1 MNYLMVLD
9 CKNQYQNQFQITL
22 PRVSNRFCQGT
33 NIFLNVVK
41 LTMQFIHYFTAIARS
56 KLRQTQAITSFFILL
71 TALGGTNIVRAE
83 GSKQLVSQG
92 GNRPYLEW
100 ASGTTANIVRKT
112 LLKVY
117 VKQGEIVNLGSSV
130 HTSFDSQDIVY
141 RSPFGRQNGV
151 CDVLSTGYGFID
163 TLAKETAGPLPNL
176 GGYTPCSFVATET
189 GIYEVEFHAPNLT
202 GNPAIRTTTATF
214 PTDNTQGS
222 GVAAWDITVRDI
234 LGNPKNGRVFT
245 NYVAMNLGGNG
256 IPLNSDFFIQ
266 TKDGYRYRTDMNGVD
281 PFGFIFF
288 ANSRGYIDKTDNST
302 LYRTAKADNNA
313 LSPFQGNVEVQ
324 RPDLPDTVTDIT
336 HLIFTNR
343 PDPEALIHLGI
354 PTSPVI
360 PAVPTNF
367 KFTGGTG
374 GSGNQTPVGVGGNFS
389 FDVSSSGSYQIIIDT
404 NTDGVF
410 DPSVDRVLQ
419 NVANAG
425 SNVVFWD
432 GKNAAGTNLPPRSG
446 NAPYNAQITLRAG
459 EYHFPML
466 DAENNPNGFV
476 IEMENAPGAFP
487 AGKNKYTIYYNDTN
501 YTTKNGTFVS
511 LDGTGA
517 TNPRNAATG
526 IDSSAGRHQFSSNY
540 GDFKGIDT
548 WAFFPS
554 QAVLSNLV
562 ITTTNQANVRGR
574 KSVRFLTD
582 ADGSGTVTVGDR
594 VEYTITYSNLSP
606 GNTSAINFVI
616 NDTLPP
622 QLTFINAAIVSKTTG
637 NNITLNSS
645 YSGAGALTTL
655 VTGTTASNS
664 STLRV
669 GDTITI
675 RIIAEIN
682 SMNSGNPI
690 SNQATATFSTADN
703 PSATLGTVL
712 TDADS
717 NGATTNPPAP
727 GSYFFQTAD
736 DGINTGNDPTS
747 TSDDDPTV
755 FTVVSPPPNLRLV
768 KRITALNGINL
779 TGFVDYIN
787 PSDPR
792 ALNDNAPN
800 WPLPKDTYLR
810 GAFNNLSVKPGDEV
824 EYTIYFLSDGGR
836 NSTNVQVC
844 DLIPANTTFI
854 PNAFNNQAP
863 ANSSDYGIAL
873 GLSATNLPT
882 APTNYVTN
890 AADADQGRFYAAGT
904 TPPLS
909 CSGSNN
915 NGAIVVDVAKSPA
928 TLPRA
933 IAPGNPTNSYG
944 FIRFRVRV
952 N

>member
-1 MNYLMVLD
+1 
-9 CKNQYQNQFQITL
+9 
-22 PRVSNRFCQGT
+22 
-33 NIFLNVVK
+33 
-41 LTMQFIHYFTAIARS
+41 MQFIQYLTAIARA
-56 KLRQTQAITSFFILL
+56 KLRPTQAFISFFIMLISC
-71 TALGGTNIVRAE
+71 GYGNNIVRAE
-83 GSKQLVSQG
+83 GSKELVSQG

-100 ASGTTANIVRKT
+100 ASGTTANIIRKT

-117 VKQGEIVNLGSSV
+117 VKQGETVNLGSSV
-130 HTSFDSQDIVY
+130 HTSFDNQDIVY
-141 RSPFGRQNGV
+141 RSPFGGQNGI
-151 CDVLSTGYGFID
+151 CDVSSTTNYGFIN
-163 TLAKETAGPLPNL
+163 TVVKETAGPLPNL
-176 GGYTPCSFVATET
+176 GGYIPCSFIATET
-189 GIYEVEFHAPNLT
+189 GIYEVEFHAPSLT
-202 GNPAIRTTTATF
+202 GNPPIRTTTAIF
-214 PTDNTQGS
+214 PTDNTQAS
-222 GVAAWDITVRDI
+222 GVAAWDITVRDT

-245 NYVAMNLGGNG
+245 NYVAMNLGNNG
-256 IPLNSDFFIQ
+256 IQLNSDFFIQ

-281 PFGFIFF
+281 PYGFIFF

-302 LYRTAKADNNA
+302 LYRTAVATNNA
-313 LSPFQGNVEVQ
+313 LDPFQGNVQVQ
-324 RPDLPDTVTDIT
+324 RPDLPDTLTDIT
-336 HLIFTNR
+336 HLIFINR
-343 PDPEALIHLGI
+343 PDPDTLIALGI

-360 PAVPTNF
+360 PAVPSNF

-446 NAPYNAQITLRAG
+446 NAPYSAQITLRAG

-476 IEMENAPGAFP
+476 IEMENAPGPFP
-487 AGKNKYTIYYNDTN
+487 AGKNKYTIYYNDSN

-517 TNPRNAATG
+517 TSPRNAATG
-526 IDSSAGRHQFSSNY
+526 IDSSTGRHQFSSNY

-562 ITTTNQANVRGR
+562 VTTTNQANVRGR

-594 VEYTITYSNLSP
+594 IQYTITYSNLSP
-606 GNTSAINFVI
+606 ANSAAINFVI

-622 QLTFINAAIVSKTTG
+622 QLTFINAQITSKTSG
-637 NNITLNSS
+637 NNITLNPS
-645 YSGAGALTTL
+645 YSGSGALTNL
-655 VTGTTASNS
+655 VTGTSAANS

-675 RIIAEIN
+675 TITAEIN
-682 SMNSGNPI
+682 NDNSGNPI
-690 SNQATATFSTADN
+690 SNQASATFSTTDN
-703 PSATLGTVL
+703 PNATIGTVV

-717 NGATTNPPAP
+717 NGATSNPPQL
-727 GSYFFQTAD
+727 GNYFFQTAN
-736 DGINTGNDPTS
+736 DGINTGNDPTN
-747 TSDDDPTV
+747 TADDDPTIIN
-755 FTVVSPPPNLRLV
+755 VVSLPASLRLV
-768 KRITALNGINL
+768 KRITAVNNTNT

-792 ALNDNAPN
+792 ALDDNATR
-800 WPLPKDTYLR
+800 WPQPLATYLR
-810 GAFNNLSVKPGDEV
+810 GVFHLLVKPGDEV

-836 NSTNVQVC
+836 NSTNVQIC
-844 DLIPANTTFI
+844 DLIPANTTFVA
-854 PNAFNNQAP
+854 NAFNNQVS
-863 ANSSDYGIAL
+863 ANSNDYGIAL
-873 GLSATNLPT
+873 GLSNTSLPT
-882 APTNYVTN
+882 EPTTYLTN
-890 AADADQGRFYAAGT
+890 AADADRGRFYTAGT

-915 NGAIVVDVAKSPA
+915 NGAIVVNVATSPA

-933 IAPGNPTNSYG
+933 IAPGNPPNSYG